1 LGDYFIQMLEWL
13 SSGPSFRFLLKR
25 NEHKGCLIR
34 SSSRPES
41 PEAAQGLLAAAAQL
55 LAASQR
61 RLLAAAARR
70 LMELVARRLMA
81 AAALRPSRSVRFM
94 QGSIHRTLFGAG
106 SPGRRMVG
114 GFVKKTQAMESSAG
128 EATWK
133 SSSDLSSR
141 RPVLILC
148 TVRCLCIRYDPVRNI
163 VSNGTTLFYVPFLYD
178 HGIHGNGYARQD

>member
-34 SSSRPES
+34 LSSRPES
-41 PEAAQGLLAAAAQL
+41 PEAAQGLLAAAAAQL

-114 GFVKKTQAMESSAG
+114 GVCKKNTGHGEQCGRGYMEIFLRPFISTACVDFVHRALLVHKIRSCTEYSLQ
-128 EATWK
+128 
-133 SSSDLSSR
+133 R
-141 RPVLILC
+141 HHIVLCSISL
-148 TVRCLCIRYDPVRNI
+148 
-163 VSNGTTLFYVPFLYD
+163 
-178 HGIHGNGYARQD
+178 